1 MSDEQSGDTD
11 RGGEVQQA
19 YCDRCG
25 TIGDNLLCIKPNQE
39 SGLENWKPLCD
50 DCLEELGEW
59 FQSMTDDHPLEAA
72 DEMVEIPRKEVAILL
87 HDLFDVR
94 QRESLS
100 AVSCKQMDKSIQR
113 LEKSLEAEEV
123 AGDE

>member
-1 MSDEQSGDTD
+1 
-11 RGGEVQQA
+11 
-19 YCDRCG
+19 
-25 TIGDNLLCIKPNQE
+25 
-39 SGLENWKPLCD
+39 
-50 DCLEELGEW
+50 
-59 FQSMTDDHPLEAA
+59 MTDEHPLEAA